1 MLGAVRGIGEQAVA
15 ILDIRGA
22 GAAARAGAGD
32 RTDGDLAVADPDEN
46 LGRRAD
52 QREARQVEKIEE
64 GRGVDAAER
73 AIEVE
78 GRQVEWGRKAL
89 RQHALK
95 NIADRKSTRM
105 NSSH

>member
-1 MLGAVRGIGEQAVA
+1 MLGAFLGIGEQAVA
-15 ILDIRGA
+15 ILDILGA

-89 RQHALK
+89 RQHDL
-95 NIADRKSTRM
+95 DRKSTRL